1 MGALLAKLTGT
12 APLVDVESVQC
23 CNRTEVVSES
33 SSSSQGSVG
42 ERPSEAGRPSGPK
55 RVWASPALGLPAR

>member
-33 SSSSQGSVG
+33 SNSSQGSVG
-42 ERPSEAGRPSGPK
+42 ADERPSEAGRPTCAP
-55 RVWASPALGLPAR
+55 WASPVLGLPAR